1 MTLFI
6 KIIPL
11 SFFNFSMFFLF
22 AQIKNTDQFVNY
34 FLRSERSERSLAN
47 NLGLIKYSNVK
58 VIYDRL
64 IETFPA
70 SHFHCIQQL
79 LSILYLYKKISLDQ
93 FDTDNNAGDFK
104 ISNNSFLTT
113 VKP

>member
-1 MTLFI
+1 
-6 KIIPL
+6 
-11 SFFNFSMFFLF
+11 MFFLF

-34 FLRSERSERSLAN
+34 FLRSERSESSLAN

-64 IETFPA
+64 IETFTA
-70 SHFHCIQQL
+70 IQVYFIQQPI
-79 LSILYLYKKISLDQ
+79 SVFILYKNISLDQ